1 MSNSLQI
8 NISSCSCQPR
18 RFTDQI
24 QPNVAVIFTIVS
36 GASLHIISFVWLVS
50 RASYVWSIDFFK
62 YDSIYDEI
70 PGSIWI
76 KHIALLNSLARSKC
90 KRIWKKH
97 MHRHSNHE
105 IFVWNVQVVIDFGN
119 MNASNESHLL
129 FLYKRH
135 VDSLCSK
142 AARLNHSIDLLFL
155 SAVLTILEWTCL
167 WKIHVQTV

>member
-76 KHIALLNSLARSKC
+76 KHMNYSTHWLAASAKEFQ
-90 KRIWKKH
+90 KKH

-129 FLYKRH
+129 FFYKRH

-155 SAVLTILEWTCL
+155 STVLTILEWTCL
-167 WKIHVQTV
+167 WKIHLQTV